1 MTNHPHRS
9 GHLGHAVLICFSLAA
24 VERVA
29 EPTQLTGGAS
39 VRAEPDDETHG
50 ERAVR

>member
-9 GHLGHAVLICFSLAA
+9 GHLGHAASTFLSLVAIGC
-24 VERVA
+24 VA
-29 EPTQLTGGAS
+29 ETAQLIGGAS
-39 VRAEPDDETHG
+39 VRVEPDDEAHC